1 MKKKI
6 YVLLFSALVS
16 APFAQAQSKKKSK
29 TKVKTEVKTEPVVQ
43 EAERQEV
50 NYTVESGETTAE
62 TFAKTITAEDLSKYL
77 HVLASDEYEGR
88 ETGQKGQKLAAAYIS
103 NFFRENG
110 LTGPVASNPGNT
122 YYQKFNLEQATW
134 KTASLKVG
142 KKQFAYMQDFF
153 LFGDAPEQSTQKL
166 DLVFAGY
173 GIDDK
178 AYSDYRNLNVKGKTV
193 VVLAGEPMD
202 KTGNYLVSKSKTP
215 SAWGADSRAKT
226 RTAAQKGASNILVIE
241 TSDAGF
247 QKTLGAL
254 KHWIESPSI
263 AFPGKEQNNPTIFVS
278 PAVGAAIL
286 GTSVKKL
293 QAYQTETGAA
303 GKPIASKFK
312 ISTETELQTE
322 KARQPL
328 STENVLGFVEG
339 SDKKDEVIVITAHY
353 DHIGMDPTK
362 SGDQIYNGADDDGSG
377 TSAVMEMAQ
386 AFMEAKKAGAGPR
399 RSILFMAVTGEEKGL
414 LGSEYYTKNP
424 VFPLAN
430 TVANL
435 NIDMIGRT
443 DEKYAGNKNYIYVI
457 GSDKLSSELHNINE
471 IANQQHTKLELDYTY
486 NDEKDPN
493 KFYYRSDHYNFAKNN
508 IPVIFYFN
516 GVHEDYHKETDEVSK
531 IMFDKMQNI
540 TRLVFHTAWEL
551 ANRDERIKVDSNKK

>member
-6 YVLLFSALVS
+6 YVLLFAALVS
-16 APFAQAQSKKKSK
+16 APLAQAQTKKKTK
-29 TKVKTEVKTEPVVQ
+29 AKVKTEAVIQEP
-43 EAERQEV
+43 EMERQVV
-50 NYTVESGETTAE
+50 NYTVESGESTAE
-62 TFAKTITAEDLSKYL
+62 IFARTITAADLSKYL
-77 HVLASDEYEGR
+77 HVLASDEFEGR

-110 LTGPVASNPGNT
+110 LIGPVASNPGNT

-134 KTASLKVG
+134 KAAALKVG
-142 KKQFAYMQDFF
+142 KKQFVYQKDFF
-153 LFGDAPEQSTQKL
+153 LFGDAPEQPTQQL

-178 AYSDYRNLNVKGKTV
+178 NYSDYRNLNVKGKTV
-193 VVLAGEPMD
+193 IVLAGEPMD
-202 KTGNYLVSKSKTP
+202 KAGNYLISKSKEASP
-215 SAWGADSRAKT
+215 WGADSRAKT
-226 RTAAQKGASNILVIE
+226 RAATQKGAKNVLVIE
-241 TSDAGF
+241 SSEANL
-247 QKTLGAL
+247 QKSMEGL
-254 KHWIESPSI
+254 KHWLDSPMI
-263 AFPGKEQNNPTIFVS
+263 AFPGKDRRNPTIFVS
-278 PAVGAAIL
+278 PEVGAAL
-286 GTSVKKL
+286 LNTSAKKL
-293 QAYQTETGAA
+293 QAYQNKISES
-303 GKPIASKFK
+303 GKPVPSEFK
-312 ISTETELQTE
+312 LATGVELQTE
-322 KARQPL
+322 KVRSPL
-328 STENVLGFVEG
+328 PTENVLGFIEG
-339 SDKKDEVIVITAHY
+339 TDKKDEVIVLTAHY

-362 SGDQIYNGADDDGSG
+362 TGDQIFNGADDDGSG
-377 TSAVMEMAQ
+377 TSAIMEMAQ

-414 LGSEYYTKNP
+414 LGSEYYTSNP

-457 GSDKLSSELHNINE
+457 GSDKLSSELHDINE
-471 IANQQHTKLELDYTY
+471 IANHQYTKLELDYTY

-516 GVHEDYHKETDEVSK
+516 GVHEDYHKETDEVDK
-531 IMFDKMQNI
+531 IMFDKMETI

-551 ANRDERIKVDSNKK
+551 ANRDERIKMDSNKK